1 MGIFAVLSGGYQS
14 MVLHSSFY
22 MKIKLYLF
30 ILLCC
35 SIGIS
40 AQAQVIR
47 GEVRDSSQTITGATV
62 SISGQKLRIGTD
74 ASGRYELKLPAAGT
88 YQVTVSYIGYQT
100 QQKRV
105 TVAADEVKQ
114 LDFDLLN
121 AGGNNLENV
130 VVLGSRS
137 APRSRMDTPVPV
149 DVVDIQ
155 KLTANVAQVS
165 VNQIL
170 NFVAPSFTSNVMS
183 LTDATDHIDP
193 ASLRGLGP
201 DQVLVLINGK
211 RRHTTSVININGS
224 LGKGSVGTDLNAI
237 PTSAIKRIEILRDG
251 ASAQYGSDAI
261 AGVINIILNT
271 DVNKLNASVSGG
283 GFAGKHSDGL
293 DGETVQ
299 ANVNYGVALNDKGG
313 FLNLSGSFDFRDFAS
328 RTTPYRGVIFTDYNN
343 PALYPTPTGVDITD
357 EELTRRGLDRGDFV
371 PNIGQSKN
379 RGGSLFFNSVIPV
392 ADEAE
397 IYAFGGLN
405 YRNGTSTAFYRT
417 PRQLTQNNATI
428 YPNGFLPQ
436 INTNNL
442 DQSFAVGIRG
452 NLGAW
457 KADFSNNFGRNA
469 VEFATQNTLNASMLN
484 ASPTSFE
491 SGGYDFTQN
500 TTNLDFSRFFEAPL
514 SGINVAFGFEN
525 RFEKYKI
532 NPGEEA
538 SYVNYGNAIN
548 VGTADAPIYI
558 PSPTG
563 NIPTR
568 FAANGA
574 ALAGGAQ
581 GFPGISADNL
591 TNESRTSIAGYADV
605 EVNFTDKFLLDG
617 AVRFENYSDFGSTLN
632 GKLAG
637 RYKFSDAFLLRAA
650 VNTGF
655 RAPSLHQR
663 YFNSTST
670 VFIDGAFVESGTFAN
685 DSRVAQLLGI
695 PKLKEETSNSYSLGF
710 TSNLGKFKITVDGY
724 LVNINDRVIYTGQ
737 FSGSN
742 AANATPQDRE
752 LYDLLRLANATTA
765 RFFAN
770 AVDTRTMGID
780 AVFSYSTPLGNG
792 TFRADLANTF
802 TKTEIV
808 GDVHA
813 SPLLVGKEN
822 TYLDQASRILI
833 ERVTPRIKTNL
844 SLDYSWNKWN
854 AFVRNVYFGE
864 VQQPTNVE
872 ANRQTLPG
880 RVITDVGAGYNLTKN
895 LKLTVGA
902 NNLFDVYPA
911 QLLLSSQGTS
921 GILYPNQAP
930 QFGFLGRYVFTRLA
944 LNF

>member
-1 MGIFAVLSGGYQS
+1 
-14 MVLHSSFY
+14 
-22 MKIKLYLF
+22 MKIKFYLF
-30 ILLCC
+30 ILLICGLALQ
-35 SIGIS
+35 S
-40 AQAQVIR
+40 QAQVIR
-47 GEVRDSSQTITGATV
+47 GEVRDSSQAVVGATV
-62 SISGQKLRIGTD
+62 SVTGQKLRIGTD

-88 YQVTVSYIGYQT
+88 YQVVVSYVGYQSL
-100 QQKRV
+100 QKSV

-114 LDFDLLN
+114 LDFDLIN

-155 KLTANVAQVS
+155 RLTANVAQVS

-261 AGVINIILNT
+261 AGVINIILNS
-271 DVNKLNASVSGG
+271 DVNKLTASVSGG

-313 FLNLSGSFDFRDFAS
+313 FLNLAGSFDFRDFAS
-328 RTTPYRGVIFTDYNN
+328 RTTPYRGVIFNDYNN
-343 PALYPTPTGVDITD
+343 PQLYPTPTGADITE
-357 EELTRRGLDRGDFV
+357 EELVRRGLSRGDFV
-371 PNIGQSKN
+371 PNIGQSQN

-392 ADEAE
+392 ANEAE
-397 IYAFGGLN
+397 IYAFGGVN

-417 PRQLTQNNATI
+417 PRQLTQTNATI
-428 YPNGFLPQ
+428 YPNGFLPE

-452 NLGAW
+452 TVGAW
-457 KADFSNNFGRNA
+457 KADLSNSYGRNV
-469 VEFATQNTLNASMLN
+469 VEFATQNTLNASMLT

-514 SGINVAFGFEN
+514 NGINVAFGFEN
-525 RFEKYKI
+525 RLENYRI
-532 NPGEEA
+532 NAGEEA

-548 VGTADAPIYI
+548 VGTPTSPVYV

-581 GFPGISADNL
+581 GFPGISQDNL
-591 TNESRTSIAGYADV
+591 TNESRSSIAGYADV
-605 EVNFTDKFLLDG
+605 ELNFTEKFLVDG

-632 GKLAG
+632 GKIAA
-637 RYKFSDAFLLRAA
+637 RYKFSDAFLLRGA

-695 PKLKEETSNSYSLGF
+695 PKLKEETSDSYSLGF

-737 FSGSN
+737 FAGSN
-742 AANATPQDRE
+742 AATATPQDRE

-770 AVDTRTMGID
+770 AVDTRTQGID
-780 AVFSYSTPLGNG
+780 AVISYSTPIGNG
-792 TFRADLANTF
+792 IFRADLANTF
-802 TKTEIV
+802 TKTQIV

-813 SPLLVGKEN
+813 SPLLVGKESI
-822 TYLDQASRILI
+822 YLDEASRILI
-833 ERVTPRIKTNL
+833 EHVTPRIKTNL

-864 VQQPTNVE
+864 VQQPTNVV

-911 QLLLSSQGTS
+911 QLLLGSQGTS

>member
-1 MGIFAVLSGGYQS
+1 
-14 MVLHSSFY
+14 

-35 SIGIS
+35 SVGWS

-62 SISGQKLRIGTD
+62 SVVGQQLRIGTD
-74 ASGRYELKLPAAGT
+74 ANGRYQIKLPAAGT

-100 QQKRV
+100 QQKSV
-105 TVAADEVKQ
+105 TVAAEEEKQ
-114 LDFDLLN
+114 LDFDLIN

-237 PTSAIKRIEILRDG
+237 PTAAIKRIEILRDG

-261 AGVINIILNT
+261 AGVINIILNS

-299 ANVNYGVALNDKGG
+299 ANVNYGVALSDKGG

-328 RTTPYRGVIFTDYNN
+328 RTTPYRGVIFNDYNN
-343 PALYPTPTGVDITD
+343 PDLYPNPTGADITD
-357 EELTRRGLDRGDFV
+357 EELVRRGLDRGDFV
-371 PNIGQSKN
+371 PNIGQSRN
-379 RGGSLFFNSVIPV
+379 RGGSLFFNSIIPV
-392 ADEAE
+392 AEEAE

-428 YPNGFLPQ
+428 YPNGFLPE

-452 NLGAW
+452 TLGEW
-457 KADFSNNFGRNA
+457 KADFSNSFGRNA
-469 VEFATQNTLNASMLN
+469 VEFATRNTLNASMLN

-548 VGTADAPIYI
+548 AGTPENPVYI

-568 FAANGA
+568 FAANGSPY
-574 ALAGGAQ
+574 AGGAQ

-591 TNESRTSIAGYADV
+591 TNETRTSIAGYADV
-605 EVNFTDKFLLDG
+605 EVNVTDKFLVDG

-632 GKLAG
+632 GKIAA
-637 RYKFSDAFLLRAA
+637 RYKFSDAFLLRGA

-695 PKLKEETSNSYSLGF
+695 PKLKEETSDSYSLGF

-742 AANATPQDRE
+742 APTATPQDRE

-792 TFRADLANTF
+792 IFRADLANTF

-822 TYLDQASRILI
+822 IYLDPASRILI

-864 VQQPTNVE
+864 IQQPTNVE

-880 RVITDVGAGYNLTKN
+880 RVVTDLGAGYNLTKN

-902 NNLFDVYPA
+902 NNVFDVYPA

>member
-1 MGIFAVLSGGYQS
+1 
-14 MVLHSSFY
+14 
-22 MKIKLYLF
+22 MKIKFYLI
-30 ILLCC
+30 ILFFCGFGLA
-35 SIGIS
+35 

-62 SISGQKLRIGTD
+62 SVTGQKLRIGTD
-74 ASGRYELKLPAAGT
+74 ANGRYELKLPAAGT
-88 YQVTVSYIGYQT
+88 YQVVVSYIGYQSL
-100 QQKRV
+100 QKSV
-105 TVAADEVKQ
+105 TVAAEEIKT
-114 LDFDLLN
+114 LDFDLVN

-261 AGVINIILNT
+261 AGVINIILNS
-271 DVNKLNASVSGG
+271 DVDKLSASVSGG

-313 FLNLSGSFDFRDFAS
+313 FLNVAGSFDFRDFAS
-328 RTTPYRGVIFTDYNN
+328 RTTPYRGVIYTDYNN
-343 PALYPTPTGVDITD
+343 PSLYPTPTGLDITD
-357 EELTRRGLDRGDFV
+357 DELARRGLSRGDFV

-379 RGGSLFFNSVIPV
+379 RGGSLFFNSSIPL
-392 ADEAE
+392 ANEAE
-397 IYAFGGLN
+397 VYAFGGLN
-405 YRNGTSTAFYRT
+405 FRNGTSTAFYRT

-428 YPNGFLPQ
+428 YPNGFLPE

-442 DQSFAVGIRG
+442 DQSIAAGIRG

-457 KADFSNNFGRNA
+457 KADFSNTFGRNV
-469 VEFATQNTLNASMLN
+469 VEFQTQNTLNASMLN

-525 RFEKYKI
+525 RFEKYRI

-548 VGTADAPIYI
+548 AGTAQNPVYI

-581 GFPGISADNL
+581 GFPGISQDNL

-605 EVNFTDKFLLDG
+605 ELNFTEKFLVDG
-617 AVRFENYSDFGSTLN
+617 ALRFENYSDFGSTLN
-632 GKLAG
+632 GKIAA
-637 RYKFSDAFLLRAA
+637 RYKFSDAFLLRGA

-710 TSNLGKFKITVDGY
+710 TSNLGKLKITVDGY
-724 LVNINDRVIYTGQ
+724 LVNINDRVVYTGQ

-742 AANATPQDRE
+742 AETATPQDRE

-780 AVFSYSTPLGNG
+780 AVFSYSTPVGNG

-802 TKTEIV
+802 TKTEII

-822 TYLDQASRILI
+822 IYLDQASRILI

-844 SLDYSWNKWN
+844 TLDYSMNKWN

-880 RVITDVGAGYNLTKN
+880 RVITDIGAGYNLTKN

-902 NNLFDVYPA
+902 NNIFDVYPA
-911 QLLLSSQGTS
+911 QLLLGSQGTS

>member
-1 MGIFAVLSGGYQS
+1 
-14 MVLHSSFY
+14 
-22 MKIKLYLF
+22 
-30 ILLCC
+30 
-35 SIGIS
+35 
-40 AQAQVIR
+40 
-47 GEVRDSSQTITGATV
+47 
-62 SISGQKLRIGTD
+62 
-74 ASGRYELKLPAAGT
+74 
-88 YQVTVSYIGYQT
+88 
-100 QQKRV
+100 
-105 TVAADEVKQ
+105 
-114 LDFDLLN
+114 
-121 AGGNNLENV
+121 
-130 VVLGSRS
+130 
-137 APRSRMDTPVPV
+137 
-149 DVVDIQ
+149 
-155 KLTANVAQVS
+155 
-165 VNQIL
+165 
-170 NFVAPSFTSNVMS
+170 
-183 LTDATDHIDP
+183 
-193 ASLRGLGP
+193 
-201 DQVLVLINGK
+201 
-211 RRHTTSVININGS
+211 
-224 LGKGSVGTDLNAI
+224 
-237 PTSAIKRIEILRDG
+237 
-251 ASAQYGSDAI
+251 
-261 AGVINIILNT
+261 
-271 DVNKLNASVSGG
+271 
-283 GFAGKHSDGL
+283 
-293 DGETVQ
+293 
-299 ANVNYGVALNDKGG
+299 
-313 FLNLSGSFDFRDFAS
+313 
-328 RTTPYRGVIFTDYNN
+328 
-343 PALYPTPTGVDITD
+343 
-357 EELTRRGLDRGDFV
+357 
-371 PNIGQSKN
+371 
-379 RGGSLFFNSVIPV
+379 
-392 ADEAE
+392 
-397 IYAFGGLN
+397 
-405 YRNGTSTAFYRT
+405 
-417 PRQLTQNNATI
+417 
-428 YPNGFLPQ
+428 
-436 INTNNL
+436 
-442 DQSFAVGIRG
+442 
-452 NLGAW
+452 
-457 KADFSNNFGRNA
+457 
-469 VEFATQNTLNASMLN
+469 MLN
-484 ASPTSFE
+484 SSPTSFE

-500 TTNLDFSRFFEAPL
+500 TTNLDFSRFFEGPL

-525 RFEKYKI
+525 RFEKYRI

-548 VGTADAPIYI
+548 AGTAENPVYI

-568 FAANGA
+568 FAANGSPFA
-574 ALAGGAQ
+574 SGAQ

-591 TNESRTSIAGYADV
+591 TNETRTSIAGYADV
-605 EVNFTDKFLLDG
+605 EVNVTDKFLVDG
-617 AVRFENYSDFGSTLN
+617 AIRFENYSDFGSTLN
-632 GKLAG
+632 GKIAA
-637 RYKFSDAFLLRAA
+637 RYKFSDAFLLRGA

-695 PKLKEETSNSYSLGF
+695 PKLKEETSDSYSLGF

-742 AANATPQDRE
+742 APTATPQDRE

-770 AVDTRTMGID
+770 AVDTRTQGID
-780 AVFSYSTPLGNG
+780 AVVSYSTPLGNG
-792 TFRADLANTF
+792 IFRADLANTF

-822 TYLDQASRILI
+822 IYLDQASRILI

-854 AFVRNVYFGE
+854 AFVRNVYFGQ

-880 RVITDVGAGYNLTKN
+880 RVVTDVGAGYNITKG

>member
-1 MGIFAVLSGGYQS
+1 MRTFLVDTRDRFYLAY
-14 MVLHSSFY
+14 FY

-35 SIGIS
+35 SVGLS

-62 SISGQKLRIGTD
+62 SVVGQQLRIGTD
-74 ASGRYELKLPAAGT
+74 ANGRYEIKLPAAGT

-100 QQKRV
+100 QQKSV
-105 TVAADEVKQ
+105 TVAAEEVKQ
-114 LDFDLLN
+114 LDFDLIN

-237 PTSAIKRIEILRDG
+237 PTAAIKRIEILRDG

-261 AGVINIILNT
+261 AGVINIILNS
-271 DVNKLNASVSGG
+271 DVNKLNASLSGG

-328 RTTPYRGVIFTDYNN
+328 RTTPYRGVIFTDFNN
-343 PALYPTPTGVDITD
+343 PELYPNPTGVDITD
-357 EELTRRGLDRGDFV
+357 EELVRRGLDRGDFV
-371 PNIGQSKN
+371 PNIGQSRN

-392 ADEAE
+392 AEEAE

-428 YPNGFLPQ
+428 YPNGFLPE

-442 DQSFAVGIRG
+442 DQSFAVGICG
-452 NLGAW
+452 NLGEW
-457 KADFSNNFGRNA
+457 KADFSNSFGRNA
-469 VEFATQNTLNASMLN
+469 VEFATRNTLNASMLN

-500 TTNLDFSRFFEAPL
+500 TTNLDFSRFFEGPL

-548 VGTADAPIYI
+548 AGTPENPVYI

-568 FAANGA
+568 FAANGSPY
-574 ALAGGAQ
+574 AGGAQ

-591 TNESRTSIAGYADV
+591 TNETRTSIAGYADV
-605 EVNFTDKFLLDG
+605 EVNVTDKFLVDG

-632 GKLAG
+632 GKIAA
-637 RYKFSDAFLLRAA
+637 RYKFSDAFLLRGA

-695 PKLKEETSNSYSLGF
+695 PKLKEETSDSYSLGF

-742 AANATPQDRE
+742 APNATPQDRE

-792 TFRADLANTF
+792 IFRADLANTF

-813 SPLLVGKEN
+813 SPLLVGKESI
-822 TYLDQASRILI
+822 YLDQASRILI

-864 VQQPTNVE
+864 IQQPTNVE

-880 RVITDVGAGYNLTKN
+880 RVVTDLGAGYNLTKN

-902 NNLFDVYPA
+902 NNVFDVYPA

>member
-1 MGIFAVLSGGYQS
+1 
-14 MVLHSSFY
+14 

-30 ILLCC
+30 ILFCC
-35 SIGIS
+35 NLGLS

-62 SISGQKLRIGTD
+62 SVVGQQLRIGTD
-74 ASGRYELKLPAAGT
+74 ANGRFEIKLPAAGT
-88 YQVTVSYIGYQT
+88 YQITVSYIGYQT
-100 QQKRV
+100 QQKSV

-114 LDFDLLN
+114 LDFDLIN

-155 KLTANVAQVS
+155 RLTANVAQVS

-261 AGVINIILNT
+261 AGVINIILNS
-271 DVNKLNASVSGG
+271 DVNKLSASVSGG

-343 PALYPTPTGVDITD
+343 PELYPNPTGVDITD
-357 EELTRRGLDRGDFV
+357 EELIRRGLDRGDFV

-392 ADEAE
+392 AEKAE
-397 IYAFGGLN
+397 VYAFGGLN

-428 YPNGFLPQ
+428 YPNGFLPE

-452 NLGAW
+452 NLGEW
-457 KADFSNNFGRNA
+457 KADFSNSFGRNA
-469 VEFATQNTLNASMLN
+469 VEFATRNTLNASMLN

-500 TTNLDFSRFFEAPL
+500 TTNLDFSRFFDGAL

-548 VGTADAPIYI
+548 AGTAENPVYI

-568 FAANGA
+568 FAANGSPY
-574 ALAGGAQ
+574 AGGAQ

-591 TNESRTSIAGYADV
+591 TNETRTSIAGYADV
-605 EVNFTDKFLLDG
+605 EVNVTDKFLVDG

-632 GKLAG
+632 GKLAA
-637 RYKFSDAFLLRAA
+637 RYKFSDAFLLRGA

-695 PKLKEETSNSYSLGF
+695 PKLKEETSDSYSLGF

-742 AANATPQDRE
+742 APNATPQDRE
-752 LYDLLRLANATTA
+752 LYELLRLANATTA

-792 TFRADLANTF
+792 IFRADLANTF

-813 SPLLVGKEN
+813 SPLLVGKES

-864 VQQPTNVE
+864 IQQPTNVE

-880 RVITDVGAGYNLTKN
+880 RVVTDLGLGYNLTKN

-902 NNLFDVYPA
+902 NNVFDVYPA

>member
-1 MGIFAVLSGGYQS
+1 
-14 MVLHSSFY
+14 

-35 SIGIS
+35 SVGLS

-62 SISGQKLRIGTD
+62 SVVGQQLRIGTD
-74 ASGRYELKLPAAGT
+74 ANGRYQIKLPAAGT

-100 QQKRV
+100 QQKSV
-105 TVAADEVKQ
+105 TVAAEEEKQ
-114 LDFDLLN
+114 LNFDLIN

-237 PTSAIKRIEILRDG
+237 PTAAIKRIEILRDG

-261 AGVINIILNT
+261 AGVINIILNS

-299 ANVNYGVALNDKGG
+299 ANVNYGVALSDKGG

-328 RTTPYRGVIFTDYNN
+328 RTTPYRGVIFNDYNN
-343 PALYPTPTGVDITD
+343 PDLYPNPTGADITD
-357 EELTRRGLDRGDFV
+357 EELVRRGLDRGDFV
-371 PNIGQSKN
+371 PNIGQSRN
-379 RGGSLFFNSVIPV
+379 RGGSLFFNSIIPV
-392 ADEAE
+392 AEEAE

-428 YPNGFLPQ
+428 YPNGFLPE

-452 NLGAW
+452 TLGEW
-457 KADFSNNFGRNA
+457 KADFSNSFGRNA
-469 VEFATQNTLNASMLN
+469 VEFATRNTLNASMLN

-548 VGTADAPIYI
+548 AGTPENPVYI

-568 FAANGA
+568 FAANGSPY
-574 ALAGGAQ
+574 AGGAQ

-591 TNESRTSIAGYADV
+591 TNETRTSIAGYADV
-605 EVNFTDKFLLDG
+605 EVNVTDKFLVDG

-632 GKLAG
+632 GKIAA
-637 RYKFSDAFLLRAA
+637 RYKFSDAFLLRGA

-695 PKLKEETSNSYSLGF
+695 PKLKEETSDSYSLGF

-742 AANATPQDRE
+742 APTATPQDRE

-792 TFRADLANTF
+792 IFRADLANTF

-822 TYLDQASRILI
+822 IYLDPASRILI

-864 VQQPTNVE
+864 IQQPTNVE

-880 RVITDVGAGYNLTKN
+880 RVVTDLGAGYNLTKN

-902 NNLFDVYPA
+902 NNVFDVYPA

>member
-1 MGIFAVLSGGYQS
+1 
-14 MVLHSSFY
+14 

-35 SIGIS
+35 SVGLS

-62 SISGQKLRIGTD
+62 SVVGQQLRIGTD
-74 ASGRYELKLPAAGT
+74 ANGRYEIKLPAAGT

-100 QQKRV
+100 QQKSV
-105 TVAADEVKQ
+105 TVAAEEVKQ
-114 LDFDLLN
+114 LDFDLIN

-237 PTSAIKRIEILRDG
+237 PTAAIKRIEILRDG

-261 AGVINIILNT
+261 AGVINIILNS
-271 DVNKLNASVSGG
+271 DVNKLNASLSGG

-328 RTTPYRGVIFTDYNN
+328 RTTPYRGVIFTDFNN
-343 PALYPTPTGVDITD
+343 PELYPNPTGVDITD
-357 EELTRRGLDRGDFV
+357 EELVRRGLDRGDFV
-371 PNIGQSKN
+371 PNIGQSRN

-392 ADEAE
+392 AEEAE

-428 YPNGFLPQ
+428 YPNGFLPE

-452 NLGAW
+452 NLGEW
-457 KADFSNNFGRNA
+457 KADFSNSFGRNA
-469 VEFATQNTLNASMLN
+469 VEFATRNTLNASMLN

-500 TTNLDFSRFFEAPL
+500 TTNLDFSRFFEGPL

-548 VGTADAPIYI
+548 AGTPENPVYI

-568 FAANGA
+568 FAANGSPY
-574 ALAGGAQ
+574 AGGAQ

-591 TNESRTSIAGYADV
+591 TNETRTSIAGYADV
-605 EVNFTDKFLLDG
+605 EVNVTDKFLVDG

-632 GKLAG
+632 GKIAA
-637 RYKFSDAFLLRAA
+637 RYKFSDAFLLRGA

-695 PKLKEETSNSYSLGF
+695 PKLKEETSDSYSLGF
-710 TSNLGKFKITVDGY
+710 TSSLGKFKITVDGY

-742 AANATPQDRE
+742 APNATPQDRE

-792 TFRADLANTF
+792 IFRADLANTF

-813 SPLLVGKEN
+813 SPLLVGKESI
-822 TYLDQASRILI
+822 YLDQASRILI

-864 VQQPTNVE
+864 IQQPTNVE

-880 RVITDVGAGYNLTKN
+880 RVVTDLGAGYNLTKN

-902 NNLFDVYPA
+902 NNVFDVYPA

>member
-1 MGIFAVLSGGYQS
+1 
-14 MVLHSSFY
+14 
-22 MKIKLYLF
+22 MKIKFYLF
-30 ILLCC
+30 ILLICGVALQ
-35 SIGIS
+35 S
-40 AQAQVIR
+40 QAQVIR
-47 GEVRDSSQTITGATV
+47 GEVRDSSQAIVGATV
-62 SISGQKLRIGTD
+62 SVTGQKLRIGTD
-74 ASGRYELKLPAAGT
+74 ASGRYELKLPGAGT
-88 YQVTVSYIGYQT
+88 YQVVVSYIGYQSL
-100 QQKRV
+100 QKSV

-114 LDFDLLN
+114 LDFDLIN

-155 KLTANVAQVS
+155 RLTANVAQVS

-261 AGVINIILNT
+261 AGVINIILNS
-271 DVNKLNASVSGG
+271 DVNKLTASVSGG

-313 FLNLSGSFDFRDFAS
+313 FLNLAGSFDFRDFAS
-328 RTTPYRGVIFTDYNN
+328 RTTPYRGVIFNDYNN
-343 PALYPTPTGVDITD
+343 PQLYPTPTGVDITD
-357 EELTRRGLDRGDFV
+357 EELARRGLSRGDFV
-371 PNIGQSKN
+371 PNIGQSQN
-379 RGGSLFFNSVIPV
+379 RGGSLFFNSAIPV
-392 ADEAE
+392 ANKAE
-397 IYAFGGLN
+397 VYAFGGVN

-417 PRQLTQNNATI
+417 PRQLTQTNATI
-428 YPNGFLPQ
+428 YPNGFLPE

-452 NLGAW
+452 TVGSW
-457 KADFSNNFGRNA
+457 KADLSNTYGRNV
-469 VEFATQNTLNASMLN
+469 VEFATQNTLNASMLT

-500 TTNLDFSRFFEAPL
+500 TTNLDFSRFFETPL
-514 SGINVAFGFEN
+514 NGINVAFGFEN
-525 RFEKYKI
+525 RLEHYRI

-548 VGTADAPIYI
+548 VGTPTSPVYV

-581 GFPGISADNL
+581 GFPGISQDNL
-591 TNESRTSIAGYADV
+591 TNESRSSIAGYADV
-605 EVNFTDKFLLDG
+605 ELNFTEKFLVDG

-632 GKLAG
+632 GKIAA
-637 RYKFSDAFLLRAA
+637 RYKFSDAFLLRGA

-695 PKLKEETSNSYSLGF
+695 PELKEETSDSYSLGF
-710 TSNLGKFKITVDGY
+710 TSNLGKFKITIDGY

-737 FSGSN
+737 FAGSN
-742 AANATPQDRE
+742 AATATPQDRE

-770 AVDTRTMGID
+770 AVDTRTQGID

-792 TFRADLANTF
+792 IFRADLANTF
-802 TKTEIV
+802 TKTQIV

-813 SPLLVGKEN
+813 SPLLVGKESI
-822 TYLDQASRILI
+822 YLDEASRILI
-833 ERVTPRIKTNL
+833 EHVTPRIKTNL

-864 VQQPTNVE
+864 VQQPTNVV

-902 NNLFDVYPA
+902 NNIFDVYPA
-911 QLLLSSQGTS
+911 QLLLGSQGTS

>member
-1 MGIFAVLSGGYQS
+1 
-14 MVLHSSFY
+14 

-35 SIGIS
+35 SVGLS

-62 SISGQKLRIGTD
+62 SVVGQQLRIGTD
-74 ASGRYELKLPAAGT
+74 ANGRYQIKLPAAGT

-100 QQKRV
+100 QQKSV
-105 TVAADEVKQ
+105 TVAAEEEKQ
-114 LDFDLLN
+114 LDFDLIN

-237 PTSAIKRIEILRDG
+237 PTAAIKRIEILRDG

-261 AGVINIILNT
+261 AGVINIILNS

-299 ANVNYGVALNDKGG
+299 ANVNYGVALSDKGG

-328 RTTPYRGVIFTDYNN
+328 RTTPYRGVIFNDYNN
-343 PALYPTPTGVDITD
+343 PDLYPNPTGADITD
-357 EELTRRGLDRGDFV
+357 EELVRRGLDRGDFV
-371 PNIGQSKN
+371 PNIGQSRN
-379 RGGSLFFNSVIPV
+379 RGGSLFFNSIIPV
-392 ADEAE
+392 AEEAE

-428 YPNGFLPQ
+428 YPNGFLPE

-452 NLGAW
+452 TLGEW
-457 KADFSNNFGRNA
+457 KADFSNSFGRNA
-469 VEFATQNTLNASMLN
+469 VEFATRNTLNASMLN

-548 VGTADAPIYI
+548 AGTPENPVYI

-568 FAANGA
+568 FAANGSPY
-574 ALAGGAQ
+574 AGGAQ

-591 TNESRTSIAGYADV
+591 TNETRTSIAGYADV
-605 EVNFTDKFLLDG
+605 EVNVTDKFLVDG

-632 GKLAG
+632 GKIAA
-637 RYKFSDAFLLRAA
+637 RYKFSDAFLLRGA

-695 PKLKEETSNSYSLGF
+695 PKLKEETSDSYSLGF

-742 AANATPQDRE
+742 APTATPQDRE

-792 TFRADLANTF
+792 IFRADLANTF

-822 TYLDQASRILI
+822 IYLDPASRILI

-864 VQQPTNVE
+864 IQQPTNVE

-880 RVITDVGAGYNLTKN
+880 RVVTDLGAGYNLTKN

-902 NNLFDVYPA
+902 NNVFDVYPA

>member
-1 MGIFAVLSGGYQS
+1 
-14 MVLHSSFY
+14 

-35 SIGIS
+35 SVGLS

-62 SISGQKLRIGTD
+62 SVVGQQLRIGTD
-74 ASGRYELKLPAAGT
+74 ANGRYEIKLPAAGT

-100 QQKRV
+100 QQKSV
-105 TVAADEVKQ
+105 TVAAEEVKQ
-114 LDFDLLN
+114 LDFDLIN

-237 PTSAIKRIEILRDG
+237 PTAAIKRIEILRDG

-261 AGVINIILNT
+261 AGVINIILNS
-271 DVNKLNASVSGG
+271 DVNKLNASLSGG

-328 RTTPYRGVIFTDYNN
+328 RTTPYRGVIFTDFNN
-343 PALYPTPTGVDITD
+343 PELYPNPTGVDITD
-357 EELTRRGLDRGDFV
+357 EELVRRGLDRGDFV
-371 PNIGQSKN
+371 PNIGQSRN

-392 ADEAE
+392 AEEAE

-428 YPNGFLPQ
+428 YPNGFLPE

-452 NLGAW
+452 NLGEW
-457 KADFSNNFGRNA
+457 KADFSNSFGRNA
-469 VEFATQNTLNASMLN
+469 VEFATRNTLNASMLN

-500 TTNLDFSRFFEAPL
+500 TTNLDFSRFFEGPL

-548 VGTADAPIYI
+548 AGTPENPVYI

-568 FAANGA
+568 FAANGSPY
-574 ALAGGAQ
+574 AGGAQ

-591 TNESRTSIAGYADV
+591 TNETRTSIAGYADV
-605 EVNFTDKFLLDG
+605 EVNVTDKFLVDG

-632 GKLAG
+632 GKIAA
-637 RYKFSDAFLLRAA
+637 RYKFSDAFLLRGA

-695 PKLKEETSNSYSLGF
+695 PKLKEETSDSYSLGF

-742 AANATPQDRE
+742 APNATPQDRE

-792 TFRADLANTF
+792 IFRADLANTF

-813 SPLLVGKEN
+813 SPLLVGKESI
-822 TYLDQASRILI
+822 YLDQASRILI

-864 VQQPTNVE
+864 IQQPTNVE

-880 RVITDVGAGYNLTKN
+880 RVVTDLGAGYNLTKN

-902 NNLFDVYPA
+902 NNVFDVYPA

-944 LNF
+944 LNL

>member
-1 MGIFAVLSGGYQS
+1 
-14 MVLHSSFY
+14 
-22 MKIKLYLF
+22 MKIKFYLF
-30 ILLCC
+30 VLLLA
-35 SIGIS
+35 SAGVG

-47 GEVRDSSQTITGATV
+47 GEVRDTSQVISGATV
-62 SISGQKLRIGTD
+62 SVSGQKQRAGTD
-74 ASGRYELKLPAAGT
+74 ANGRYEIKLSAPGT
-88 YQVTVSYIGYQT
+88 YQVYVSYIGFQT
-100 QQKRV
+100 VHKTV
-105 TVAADEVKQ
+105 TVGANETR
-114 LDFDLLN
+114 DLNFVLTTD
-121 AGGNNLENV
+121 AGNNLEGV

-137 APRSRMDTPVPV
+137 APRSRLDTPVPV

-155 KLTANVAQVS
+155 RLTQNVAQVS
-165 VNQIL
+165 LNQIL

-237 PTSAIKRIEILRDG
+237 PTAAIKRIEILRDG

-271 DVNKLNASVSGG
+271 DVNKLSASVTGG
-283 GFAGKHSDGL
+283 GFTGKHSDGI

-299 ANVNYGVALNDKGG
+299 ANVNYGVALTDKGG
-313 FLNLSGSFDFRDFAS
+313 FLNVSGSFDYRDFAS

-343 PALYPTPTGVDITD
+343 PGLYPTPTGIDITD
-357 EELTRRGLDRGDFV
+357 AELTRRGLTRGDFV
-371 PNIGQSKN
+371 PNIGQSRN
-379 RGGSLFFNSVIPV
+379 RGGSLFFNAAVPV
-392 ADEAE
+392 ANGAE
-397 IYAFGGLN
+397 VYAFGGLN
-405 YRNGTSTAFYRT
+405 SRNGTSTAFYRT
-417 PRQLTQNNATI
+417 PRQLTQNIESI
-428 YPNGFLPQ
+428 YPNGFLPE

-442 DQSFAVGIRG
+442 DQSLAAGIRG
-452 NLGAW
+452 TLGSW
-457 KADFSNNFGRNA
+457 KVDLSNSYGRNK
-469 VEFATQNTLNASMLN
+469 VEFATENTINASMLT

-500 TTNLDFSRFFEAPL
+500 TTNLDFSRFFDAPFK
-514 SGINVAFGFEN
+514 GINVAFGFEN
-525 RFEKYKI
+525 RLENYRI
-532 NPGEEA
+532 NPGEEG

-548 VGTADAPIYI
+548 VGTATNPIYV
-558 PSPTG
+558 PSANG

-574 ALAGGAQ
+574 AYAGGAQ
-581 GFPGISADNL
+581 GFPGISAANL
-591 TNESRTSIAGYADV
+591 TNESRSSIAGYLDL
-605 EVNFTDKFLLDG
+605 EFNFTEKFLVDG
-617 AVRFENYSDFGSTLN
+617 AVRYENYSDFGSTWN
-632 GKLAG
+632 GKIAT
-637 RYKFSDAFLLRAA
+637 RYKFSDKFLLRGA

-670 VFIDGAFVESGTFAN
+670 VFIDGEFVESGTFAN

-710 TSNLGKFKITVDGY
+710 TSNLGKIKITVDSY
-724 LVNINDRVIYTGQ
+724 LINIDNRVVYTGQ

-742 AANATPQDRE
+742 AATASPQDRE
-752 LYDLLRLANATTA
+752 LYDLLRQANATTA

-770 AVDTRTMGID
+770 AVDTRTKGID
-780 AVFSYSTPLGNG
+780 AVISYSTALGNG

-813 SPLLVGKEN
+813 SPLLAGKEN
-822 TYLDQASRILI
+822 IYLDQSSRILI
-833 ERVTPRIKTNL
+833 EKVTPRIKTNL
-844 SLDYSWNKWN
+844 SLDYSQAKWN
-854 AFVRNVYFGE
+854 VFLRNVYFGQ
-864 VQQPTNVE
+864 VSQPTNVE
-872 ANRQTLPG
+872 ANMQVLPG
-880 RVITDVGAGYNLTKN
+880 RVITDIGAGYSLTKT

-911 QLLLSSQGTS
+911 ELYLGSQGTS

>member
-1 MGIFAVLSGGYQS
+1 MGIFA
-14 MVLHSSFY
+14 H

-35 SIGIS
+35 GAGFS
-40 AQAQVIR
+40 ARAQMIR
-47 GEVRDSSQTITGATV
+47 GEVRDSSQTVTGATV
-62 SISGQKLRIGTD
+62 AVVGRQIRIGTD
-74 ASGRYELKLPAAGT
+74 ANGRYELKLPAAGT
-88 YQVTVSYIGYQT
+88 YQITVSYIGYQT
-100 QQKRV
+100 QQKSV

-114 LDFDLLN
+114 LDFDLIN

-261 AGVINIILNT
+261 AGVINIILNS
-271 DVNKLNASVSGG
+271 DVNKLSASVSGG

-313 FLNLSGSFDFRDFAS
+313 FLNLAGSFDFRDFAS
-328 RTTPYRGVIFTDYNN
+328 RTTPYRGVIFTDFNN
-343 PALYPTPTGVDITD
+343 PELYSNPTGLDITD
-357 EELTRRGLDRGDFV
+357 EELARRGLDRGDFV

-392 ADEAE
+392 AEEAE

-428 YPNGFLPQ
+428 YPNGFLPE

-452 NLGAW
+452 DLGEW
-457 KADFSNNFGRNA
+457 KADFSNSFGRNA
-469 VEFATQNTLNASMLN
+469 VEFATRNTLNASMLN

-500 TTNLDFSRFFEAPL
+500 TTNLDFSRFFEGPL

-538 SYVNYGNAIN
+538 SHVNYGNAIN
-548 VGTADAPIYI
+548 AGTPENPVYI

-568 FAANGA
+568 FAANGSP
-574 ALAGGAQ
+574 LAGGAQ

-591 TNESRTSIAGYADV
+591 TNETRTSIAGYADV
-605 EVNFTDKFLLDG
+605 EVNVTDKFLVDG

-632 GKLAG
+632 GKIAA
-637 RYKFSDAFLLRAA
+637 RYKFSDAFLLRGA

-695 PKLKEETSNSYSLGF
+695 PKLKEETSDSYSLGF

-742 AANATPQDRE
+742 APDATPQDRE

-792 TFRADLANTF
+792 MFRADLANTF

-813 SPLLVGKEN
+813 SPLLVGKES

>member
-1 MGIFAVLSGGYQS
+1 
-14 MVLHSSFY
+14 
-22 MKIKLYLF
+22 MKIKFYLF
-30 ILLCC
+30 ILLICGVALQ
-35 SIGIS
+35 S
-40 AQAQVIR
+40 QAQVIR
-47 GEVRDSSQTITGATV
+47 GEVRDSSQAIVGATV
-62 SISGQKLRIGTD
+62 SVTGQKLRIGTD
-74 ASGRYELKLPAAGT
+74 ASGRYELKLPGAGT
-88 YQVTVSYIGYQT
+88 YQVVVSYIGYQSL
-100 QQKRV
+100 QKSV

-114 LDFDLLN
+114 LDFDLIN

-155 KLTANVAQVS
+155 RLTANVAQVS

-261 AGVINIILNT
+261 AGVINIILNS
-271 DVNKLNASVSGG
+271 DVNKLTASVSGG

-313 FLNLSGSFDFRDFAS
+313 FLNLAGSFDFRDFAS
-328 RTTPYRGVIFTDYNN
+328 RTTPYRGVIFNDYNN
-343 PALYPTPTGVDITD
+343 PQLYPTPTGVDITD
-357 EELTRRGLDRGDFV
+357 EELARRGLSRGDFV
-371 PNIGQSKN
+371 PNIGQSQN
-379 RGGSLFFNSVIPV
+379 RGGSLFFNSAIPV
-392 ADEAE
+392 ANKAE
-397 IYAFGGLN
+397 VYAFGGVN

-417 PRQLTQNNATI
+417 PRQLTQTNATI
-428 YPNGFLPQ
+428 YPNGFLPE

-452 NLGAW
+452 TVGSW
-457 KADFSNNFGRNA
+457 KADLSNTYGRNV
-469 VEFATQNTLNASMLN
+469 VEFATQNTLNASMLT

-514 SGINVAFGFEN
+514 NGINVAFGFEN
-525 RFEKYKI
+525 RLENYRI

-548 VGTADAPIYI
+548 VGTPTSPVYV

-581 GFPGISADNL
+581 GFPGISQDNL
-591 TNESRTSIAGYADV
+591 TNESRSSIAGYADV
-605 EVNFTDKFLLDG
+605 ELNFTEKFLVDG

-632 GKLAG
+632 GKIAA
-637 RYKFSDAFLLRAA
+637 RYKFSDAFLLRGA

-695 PKLKEETSNSYSLGF
+695 PELKEETSDSYSLGF
-710 TSNLGKFKITVDGY
+710 TSNLGKFKITIDGY

-737 FSGSN
+737 FAGSN
-742 AANATPQDRE
+742 AATATPQDRE

-770 AVDTRTMGID
+770 AVDTRTQGID

-792 TFRADLANTF
+792 IFRADLANTF
-802 TKTEIV
+802 TKTQIV

-813 SPLLVGKEN
+813 SPLLVGKESI
-822 TYLDQASRILI
+822 YLDEASRILI
-833 ERVTPRIKTNL
+833 EHVTPRIKTNL

-864 VQQPTNVE
+864 VQQPTNVV

-902 NNLFDVYPA
+902 NNIFDVYPA
-911 QLLLSSQGTS
+911 QLLLGSQGTS

>member
-1 MGIFAVLSGGYQS
+1 
-14 MVLHSSFY
+14 

-35 SIGIS
+35 SIGLS

-47 GEVRDSSQTITGATV
+47 GEVRDSSQTVTGATV
-62 SISGQKLRIGTD
+62 SVVGRQIRIGTD
-74 ASGRYELKLPAAGT
+74 ANGRYELKLPAAGT

-100 QQKRV
+100 QQKSV

-114 LDFDLLN
+114 LDFDLIN

-261 AGVINIILNT
+261 AGVINIILNS
-271 DVNKLNASVSGG
+271 DVNKLSASVSGG

-313 FLNLSGSFDFRDFAS
+313 FLNLAGSFDFRDFAS

-343 PALYPTPTGVDITD
+343 PELYPTPTGLDITD
-357 EELTRRGLDRGDFV
+357 EELARRGLDRGDFV

-392 ADEAE
+392 AEEAE

-428 YPNGFLPQ
+428 YPNGFLPE

-452 NLGAW
+452 NLGEW
-457 KADFSNNFGRNA
+457 KADFSNSFGRNA
-469 VEFATQNTLNASMLN
+469 VEFATRNTLNASMLN

-500 TTNLDFSRFFEAPL
+500 TTNLDFSRFFEGPL
-514 SGINVAFGFEN
+514 SGINVAFGVEN

-548 VGTADAPIYI
+548 AGTPENPVYI

-568 FAANGA
+568 FAANGSPYS
-574 ALAGGAQ
+574 GGAQ

-591 TNESRTSIAGYADV
+591 TNETRTSIAGYADV
-605 EVNFTDKFLLDG
+605 EVNVTDKFLVDG

-632 GKLAG
+632 GKIAA
-637 RYKFSDAFLLRAA
+637 RYKFSDAFLLRGA

-695 PKLKEETSNSYSLGF
+695 PKLKEETSDSYSLGF

-742 AANATPQDRE
+742 APDATPQDRE

-792 TFRADLANTF
+792 MFRADLANTF

-813 SPLLVGKEN
+813 SPLLVGKES

-864 VQQPTNVE
+864 IQQPTNVE

-880 RVITDVGAGYNLTKN
+880 RVVTDLGAGYNLTKN

-902 NNLFDVYPA
+902 NNVFDVYPA

>member
-1 MGIFAVLSGGYQS
+1 
-14 MVLHSSFY
+14 

-35 SIGIS
+35 GIGLS

-62 SISGQKLRIGTD
+62 AVVGQQLRIGTD
-74 ASGRYELKLPAAGT
+74 ANGRYELKLPAPGT

-100 QQKRV
+100 LQKSV
-105 TVAADEVKQ
+105 TVAVDEVKQ
-114 LDFDLLN
+114 LDFDLIN

-261 AGVINIILNT
+261 AGVINIILNS
-271 DVNKLNASVSGG
+271 DVNKLSASVSGG

-313 FLNLSGSFDFRDFAS
+313 FLNLAGSFDFRDFAS

-357 EELTRRGLDRGDFV
+357 EELLRRGLDRGDFV
-371 PNIGQSKN
+371 PNIGQSQN

-392 ADEAE
+392 AEEAE

-428 YPNGFLPQ
+428 YPNGFLPE
-436 INTNNL
+436 INTNNV

-452 NLGAW
+452 NLGEW
-457 KADFSNNFGRNA
+457 KTDFSNNFGRNA
-469 VEFATQNTLNASMLN
+469 VEFATRNTLNASMLN

-500 TTNLDFSRFFEAPL
+500 TTNLDFTRFFEGPM

-548 VGTADAPIYI
+548 AGTAANPVYI

-591 TNESRTSIAGYADV
+591 TNETRTSIAGYADV
-605 EVNFTDKFLLDG
+605 ELNVTEKFLVDG

-632 GKLAG
+632 GKIAA
-637 RYKFSDAFLLRAA
+637 RYKFSDAFLLRGA

-695 PKLKEETSNSYSLGF
+695 PKLKEETSDSYSLGF

-742 AANATPQDRE
+742 AATATPQDRE

-792 TFRADLANTF
+792 VFRADLANTF
-802 TKTEIV
+802 TKTEIK

-822 TYLDQASRILI
+822 IYLDQASRILI